1 MIRGHSLFNAIFWG
15 LVLVAAGVLMIINFI
30 FKLNIPVF
38 KILVGLV
45 LIYIGVYIILGFKGW
60 RMESY
65 NDGKTAVFSEMNVKP
80 DKVEN
85 EYNIIFSKGEIDLS
99 GMTNE
104 DIGKHIEISAIFGSA
119 VVRLPKDLAIKVRG
133 SAVFGSVTLPN
144 KQSLGFGDINYNTST
159 TSDNAVYIEANAVF
173 GNIVFVQ

>member
-1 MIRGHSLFNAIFWG
+1 MFRGYSVFNSIFWG
-15 LVLVAAGVLMIINFI
+15 LVLVAAGVLMIINYI

-60 RMESY
+60 KIQSY
-65 NDGKTAVFSEMNVKP
+65 YDGKTAVFSDMSIKP
-80 DKVEN
+80 EKVES

-99 GMTNE
+99 AMTEADLN
-104 DIGKHIEISAIFGSA
+104 KHIDISAVFGSA
-119 VVRLPKDLAIKVRG
+119 VVKLPANLPVKVRG

-144 KQSLGFGDINYNTST
+144 KQSLGFGDIRYDSAQGD
-159 TSDNAVYIEANAVF
+159 SAIYIEANAVF
-173 GNIVFVQ
+173 GNIVFVK

>member
-15 LVLVAAGVLMIINFI
+15 LILVAAGVLMILNYV

-60 RMESY
+60 RIESY

-80 DKVEN
+80 EHVEN
-85 EYNIIFSKGEIDLS
+85 EYNVIFSKAEIDLT
-99 GMTNE
+99 GMTEN
-104 DIGKHIEISAIFGSA
+104 DIGKHIDISAVLSA
-119 VVRLPKDLAIKVRG
+119 VVRLPANINVKISG
-133 SAVFGSVTLPN
+133 SAVFGSVTLPD
-144 KQSLGFGDINYNTST
+144 KQTVGFGDVNYNTSEN
-159 TSDNAVYIEANAVF
+159 SNAVYIEASAVF
-173 GNIVFVQ
+173 GNIVFVK